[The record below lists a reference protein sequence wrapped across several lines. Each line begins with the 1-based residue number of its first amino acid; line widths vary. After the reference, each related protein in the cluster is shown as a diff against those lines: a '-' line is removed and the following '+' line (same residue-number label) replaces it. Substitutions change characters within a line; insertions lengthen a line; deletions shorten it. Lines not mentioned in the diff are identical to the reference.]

1 MLKKMSVLII
11 AFLLT
16 INCSVFAES
25 DITIDQAIELATEDQ
40 SVLERIDSTMQKL
53 WDNYNAAQERKKQI
67 ESTLASLEAFEE
79 LYEKKYMAGES
90 LTPEES
96 IELEGYIKKYGD
108 EPPNY
113 TNQEMLDLFIIP
125 RDFGYKSAYAEIQKL
140 RNTKQTVIPSIES
153 NVRELYNQVISFQAA
168 LDLQESYLTLNIAQH
183 EEMIL
188 NYELGEIK
196 SEDLILSEM
205 SLSIMTMQVE
215 QLTNNLDTL
224 KMKFNKLIDVSI
236 TEEFV
241 LIDTLSSVEDIFA
254 AEPLHNSLEV
264 YLDQA
269 LMNRAEIKNAR
280 IDYEIKERE
289 DSIIKDYLS
298 NELLTDRV
306 SAEVALVEASY
317 NLEQAEA
324 LVVDDVSDGYVTM
337 MTYWNDYSLSVESYQ
352 LQVDTYEHIKTQY
365 ELGQISSMDLYFA
378 DYQLEQAINK
388 VESNLRNYMLSIEKM
403 AIASGIGPA
412 Y

>member
-153 NVRELYNQVISFQAA
+153 NVRELYNQVISFQST

>member
-224 KMKFNKLIDVSI
+224 KMKFNKLIDVPI